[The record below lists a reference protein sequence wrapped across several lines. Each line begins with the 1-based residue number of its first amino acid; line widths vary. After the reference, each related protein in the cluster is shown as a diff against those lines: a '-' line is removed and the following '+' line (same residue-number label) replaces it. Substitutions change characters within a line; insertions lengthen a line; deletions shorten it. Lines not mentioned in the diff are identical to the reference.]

1 MIDNFYIT
9 ILKTIAAITDK
20 KYYKLVLNTIQAFI
34 PSDRRLT

>member
-9 ILKTIAAITDK
+9 MQKYIAPITDA

-34 PSDRRLT
+34 PSDRRVT